1 MSVDRKKLA
10 ESIAIG
16 QAFREGSPTGAR
28 RNITVIKSGW
38 GSSGYY
44 SPEVL
49 ERDIPRIFPT
59 GTQMY
64 LNHPTVKEEKERPE
78 RDLRD
83 LVGKVVETPRMAGI
97 DSVSVAQVFEHWIPT
112 IDALAND
119 IGLSIR
125 AFGTTEKGAAA
136 GKEGQIVQALTE
148 GLSIDYVTKAG
159 AGGEIGSLIESARE
173 HTPSWEDQ
181 AVTAFNA
188 ILESA
193 GKTAIPADILK
204 EMLNKGVPEDDII
217 FEAMRIGEMA
227 IWNTEELKEA
237 EQFYDMFLERDVSP
251 EERVALAK
259 KGQAIPV
266 KDDKGNIVGGRFPM
280 ANCEDVKAAAMSV
293 GRGKGEDV
301 KGFIKKVASKLSC
314 PVPFKESGPGRITK
328 PKESSVEI
336 DEKTLNAT
344 IAAAVSEAMS
354 KKDKEKEDE
363 ESKKKVTEAEA
374 RATKAE
380 ESLRKEKAG
389 NVVAKIVRESKDKI
403 PVDVQT
409 RVIEASLYGDLPVLA
424 DGSLDERALEEKAN
438 KEIKKE
444 ANYIASLTG
453 KKIKEDGTVEGV
465 GAGVGIFE
473 SLGGGGGG
481 LDDEDDTPLSEADQ
495 KALTE
500 SFMRS
505 GMTEEA
511 AKLAAE
517 GR

>member
-1 MSVDRKKLA
+1 MSTERKKLA

-16 QAFREGSPTGAR
+16 QAFREGSPSGAR

-44 SPEVL
+44 APEVI
-49 ERDIPRIFPT
+49 ERDIPRIFPP

-64 LNHPTVKEEKERPE
+64 LNHPTVKEERERPE

-83 LVGKVVETPRMAGI
+83 LVGKVIETPRMAGV
-97 DSVSVAQVFEHWIPT
+97 DSVSVAQVYDHWIPT
-112 IDALAND
+112 IDALAQD

-125 AFGTTEKGAAA
+125 AFGVTENGAAG
-136 GKEGQIVQALTE
+136 GKEGPIVQSLTE

-159 AGGEIGSLIESARE
+159 AGGEVGALIESARE
-173 HTPSWEDQ
+173 HTPSYEDQ

-193 GKTAIPADILK
+193 GKTPIPANLLK
-204 EMLNKGVPEDDII
+204 EMMKNGIPEDDII
-217 FEAMRIGEMA
+217 FEAMRIGEME
-227 IWNTEELKEA
+227 IWNTGELVEA
-237 EQFYDMFLERDVSP
+237 ETYYDLFLERDVSKD
-251 EERVALAK
+251 ERIALAK
-259 KGQAIPV
+259 KGQAIPI
-266 KDDKGNIVGGRFPM
+266 KDDKGNIIGGRFPM

-293 GRGKGEDV
+293 GRGKGDDV

-314 PVPFKESGPGRITK
+314 PVPFKESGPGRTQ
-328 PKESSVEI
+328 PKEKNVEI

-344 IAAAVSEAMS
+344 VASAVAEAMS

-363 ESKKKVTEAEA
+363 ESKTKVKEAED

-444 ANYIASLTG
+444 AQYIASLTG
-453 KKIKEDGTVEGV
+453 KKIDENGKVEGV
-465 GAGVGIFE
+465 GASVGIFE
-473 SLGGGGGG
+473 SLNGGGGGGG
-481 LDDEDDTPLSEADQ
+481 LDDEDEPLSESDK

-500 SFMRS
+500 SFERS
-505 GMTEEA
+505 GMTKEA
-511 AKLAAE
+511 AEKAAE

>member
-44 SPEVL
+44 APEVL

-83 LVGKVVETPRMAGI
+83 LVGKVIETPRMAGV

-112 IDALAND
+112 IDALAQD

-125 AFGTTEKGAAA
+125 AFGTTEDGAAG
-136 GKEGQIVQALTE
+136 GKNGPIVQSLTE

-159 AGGEIGSLIESARE
+159 AGGQIGSLIESARG

-193 GKTAIPADILK
+193 GKAPIAADLLK
-204 EMLNKGVPEDDII
+204 EMLTQGVPEDDII
-217 FEAMRIGEMA
+217 FEAMRIGEMD
-227 IWNTEELKEA
+227 IWKTDELKEA
-237 EQFYDMFLERDVSP
+237 EQFYDLFLERDVSP

-266 KDDKGNIVGGRFPM
+266 KDDKGNITGGRFPM

-314 PVPFKESGPGRITK
+314 PVPFKESGPGRIPK
-328 PKESSVEI
+328 PKENSVEI

-344 IAAAVSEAMS
+344 VASAVAEAMS

-363 ESKKKVTEAEA
+363 ESKSKVKEAED

-380 ESLRKEKAG
+380 ESFRKERAG
-389 NVVAKIVRESKDKI
+389 NIVAKVVRESDGKI

-409 RVIEASLYGDLPVLA
+409 RVIEASLFGDLPVLA
-424 DGSLDERALEEKAN
+424 DGSLDDRALEEKAH

-444 ANYIASLTG
+444 AQYIATLTG
-453 KKIKEDGTVEGV
+453 KKLDDNGKVEGV
-465 GAGVGIFE
+465 GVGIFE
-473 SLGGGGGG
+473 SMNGGGHSS
-481 LDDEDDTPLSEADQ
+481 DDEDEPLSESDE
-495 KALTE
+495 KALTK
-500 SFMRS
+500 SFVKS
-505 GMTEEA
+505 GMTKEA
-511 AKLAAE
+511 AELAAK